1 MSLALRALARH
12 GETGRPDNRPVPWLK
27 KGMQRHAVL
36 GGRPGLEEFRNKLE
50 RSLRRHEGNRGKNH
64 HHPPETDPLATLP
77 LESALAIV
85 THLAELTKKLP
96 LAAS

>member
-1 MSLALRALARH
+1 MPVTARRA
-12 GETGRPDNRPVPWLK
+12 RPDNRPVPWLK

-50 RSLRRHEGNRGKNH
+50 RSLRR
-64 HHPPETDPLATLP
+64 ETDPLATLP

-96 LAAS
+96 LAA